1 MIDHTVVDDSLPS
14 HKASSR
20 THGDRSAVGPPRL
33 SSRTFENQSIDPAVL
48 GDSLP
53 SHKASSRTHG
63 DRSFDPSRKASV
75 PSKSLDGP
83 ASLGGLL
90 PSHRASQCRETQV
103 AEDTRSDSDSTE
115 SSSEGDKASARSDA
129 PDEGEN
135 EHEDGWGA
143 TRSRQVAHPGMFC
156 AVSWH
161 LLTSPPTGFS
171 KELQPHS
178 PVRHIALP
186 TDHEFQFS
194 RDEDDDVAQ
203 LNLDNAKSHV
213 MTVV

>member
-63 DRSFDPSRKASV
+63 DRSFNPSRKASI

-83 ASLGGLL
+83 AVSAVCFLPTEHLSAVKLKLPRTRVRIPTPLRVLQKATKRQLGQTHPTKVKTNMKTGGGQRVRDKSRIQVCFVPYHGIYLL
-90 PSHRASQCRETQV
+90 HPLQASPRNFSHIVLSVTL
-103 AEDTRSDSDSTE
+103 
-115 SSSEGDKASARSDA
+115 
-129 PDEGEN
+129 
-135 EHEDGWGA
+135 H
-143 TRSRQVAHPGMFC
+143 
-156 AVSWH
+156 
-161 LLTSPPTGFS
+161 SPPTTNS
-171 KELQPHS
+171 NSLETKMMTLHS
-178 PVRHIALP
+178 STSIMQSP
-186 TDHEFQFS
+186 
-194 RDEDDDVAQ
+194 
-203 LNLDNAKSHV
+203 
-213 MTVV
+213 M